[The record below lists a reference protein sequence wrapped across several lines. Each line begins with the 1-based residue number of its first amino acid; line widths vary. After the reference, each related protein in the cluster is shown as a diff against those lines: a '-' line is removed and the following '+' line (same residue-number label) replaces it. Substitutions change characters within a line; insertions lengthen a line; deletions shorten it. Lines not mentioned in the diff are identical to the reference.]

1 MQPESRTLD
10 AEAVKMTP
18 IHYKDEAALQ
28 TLLSQEFGDWSNRI
42 KVDQNMIDQ
51 YAELSGDNMWLHID
65 IERCAKE
72 SSYGSTI
79 AHGFLILSLLPR
91 MNGGASRLGDITGFS
106 HMMNYGSDKL
116 RFLAP
121 VRVDSEIHSRSRIKR
136 AEVSESKTKIVLEN
150 QIYTVGSDTPALI
163 YELMLVYL

>member
-1 MQPESRTLD
+1 MQRITSTLD
-10 AEAVKMTP
+10 AGAVKMTQ
-18 IHYKDEAALQ
+18 IHYKDETALQ
-28 TLLSQEFGDWSNRI
+28 TLLSQEFGDWSNRVKI
-42 KVDQNMIDQ
+42 DQNMIDQ
-51 YAELSGDNMWLHID
+51 YAELSGDNMWLHVD

-72 SSYGSTI
+72 SPFGGTI

-91 MNGGASRLGDITGFS
+91 LNGGASRLSDITGFS

-121 VRVDSEIHSRSRIKR
+121 VLVDREIHSRSRIKR
-136 AEVSESKTKIVLEN
+136 VDVSERKTKIVLEN

-163 YELMLVYL
+163 YELMFVYL